1 MRTGR
6 KRLLSG
12 APSFPR
18 MSTRVS
24 IPSRYRPQW
33 GATERIRYGLAAGRI
48 CRQTL
53 PMPIDPNAELSSLAS
68 QIDALI
74 ARMAEMIDA
83 ASAEQ
88 SNNESR
94 GLVEAERYL
103 QGARREL
110 TRVQQSP
117 G

>member
-1 MRTGR
+1 MGTRGED
-6 KRLLSG
+6 
-12 APSFPR
+12 
-18 MSTRVS
+18 STRV
-24 IPSRYRPQW
+24 
-33 GATERIRYGLAAGRI
+33 AAGGI
-48 CRQTL
+48 CRQTQV
-53 PMPIDPNAELSSLAS
+53 MTFDPNAELSSLAS

-83 ASAEQ
+83 ASADQ
-88 SNNESR
+88 SGKESH
-94 GLVEAERYL
+94 GLLEAERHL

>member
-1 MRTGR
+1 
-6 KRLLSG
+6 
-12 APSFPR
+12 
-18 MSTRVS
+18 
-24 IPSRYRPQW
+24 
-33 GATERIRYGLAAGRI
+33 
-48 CRQTL
+48 
-53 PMPIDPNAELSSLAS
+53 LAS

-83 ASAEQ
+83 ASADQ
-88 SNNESR
+88 SGKESH
-94 GLVEAERYL
+94 GLLEAERHL